1 LSVTL
6 TFYGGLRE
14 IGGTKILVKTGEGS
28 VFLDFGKS
36 FNHEANFFQDPYNA
50 PFHIP
55 SLLSIGALPD
65 IQGLY
70 RLNPGKP
77 VDGVLISHPHVD
89 HYGYVSTLSPQVP
102 VYAGA
107 DTKELILIRGETN
120 DRGWQNDYSQTAWR
134 TFSSGDVVGVEGADI
149 NLMPIEVDH
158 SVPASF
164 GFIIQAEDKKIAYTG
179 DLRMHGRRPEQTEHF
194 LNLLRLNNVDVLI
207 TEGTHVE
214 PGGRDPE
221 TELLAQME
229 EVYAQKLGGD
239 APRRVEIPCCT
250 EDDVEARLTEIFRA
264 ATGLVV
270 VESAPVDLDR
280 IFSVWRAVEE
290 ARRLLVLP
298 ARTAYIVRE
307 AGRRTGIR
315 DLPPVQGTA
324 LYLSQLRMRADKRG
338 PHDPED
344 AEELVRGRRQWQHDL
359 AHDWNDEGGL
369 VLGLPEGREAIR
381 EGGDQ
386 IVICTPQA
394 ASLLPELA
402 YRSDP
407 CPITFVLSRSGPFDP
422 GMAIDHDRLLHWLS
436 LFGCREYYQVHV
448 SGHAPPG
455 DIRRI
460 VEAARPDILVPV
472 HTRNPEIFGQW
483 HDNVLS
489 RLELKEVVKIE
500 SFGA

>member
-120 DRGWQNDYSQTAWR
+120 DRGWQNDYRETDWK
-134 TFSSGDVVGVEGADI
+134 TFSSGDVIEVGETEI
-149 NLMPIEVDH
+149 TFMPLAVDH
-158 SVPASF
+158 SVPGSYAF
-164 GFIIQAEDKKIAYTG
+164 VVQAEDKKIAYTG
-179 DLRMHGRRPEQTEHF
+179 DLRMHGRRPEQTEAF
-194 LNLLRLNNVDVLI
+194 LNLLRLNHINTLLC
-207 TEGTHVE
+207 EGTHVE
-214 PGGRDPE
+214 PGAPDPE
-221 TELLAQME
+221 AELLARME
-229 EVYAQKLGGD
+229 EVYAQKMGGD
-239 APRRVEIPCCT
+239 APRRIEIPCCT
-250 EDDVEARLTEIFRA
+250 EDDIEARLTEIFRS

-280 IFSVWRAVEE
+280 IFSVWRAAEE
-290 ARRLLVLP
+290 SKRLLVLP
-298 ARTAYIVRE
+298 ARTAYVIRE
-307 AGRRTGIR
+307 ARRRTRIK
-315 DLPPVQGTA
+315 DLPPVQGTV

-359 AHDWNDEGGL
+359 AHDWNDDGGL

-394 ASLLPELA
+394 ASLLPELV
-402 YRSDP
+402 YRSHP

-422 GMAIDHDRLLHWLS
+422 GMAIDHNRLLHWLA
-436 LFGCREYYQVHV
+436 LFGCREYYYVHV
-448 SGHAPPG
+448 SGHAPAG

-460 VEAARPDILVPV
+460 VEAATPDLLVPI
-472 HTRNPEIFGQW
+472 HTRHPETFGQW
-483 HDNVLS
+483 HDRVLS
-489 RLELKEVVKIE
+489 GVRVGEPVTIR
-500 SFGA
+500 